1 MRLLLA
7 ASLVLAWSAPPS
19 VLQVSTRG
27 GVERIALRQ
36 DAQHGALVPLAPL
49 ARAVGAT
56 IEQRPP
62 WVVLTAKSARFRF
75 LAGTPL
81 VADGEEMRPLPA
93 PTVQLGDTTW
103 VPLAFVADVLA
114 DPARRAWHWNAA
126 NTMLAEGPP
135 VSQLVTRP
143 APTATPRNRRDA
155 SPTTGEFA
163 AGDRDVAHS
172 SPIQFKGCP
181 HSQYRRRL

>member
-1 MRLLLA
+1 EAVAPPARDRTADRGDRARGAHARPAGALLRARQGEAAARAGSRQEGARQAGDHQAPDRRSGDGTRHRLAGARQVRLLLA

-36 DAQHGALVPLAPL
+36 DVQHGALVPLAPL

-103 VPLAFVADVLA
+103 VP
-114 DPARRAWHWNAA
+114 P
-126 NTMLAEGPP
+126 
-135 VSQLVTRP
+135 
-143 APTATPRNRRDA
+143 
-155 SPTTGEFA
+155 
-163 AGDRDVAHS
+163 
-172 SPIQFKGCP
+172 
-181 HSQYRRRL
+181 